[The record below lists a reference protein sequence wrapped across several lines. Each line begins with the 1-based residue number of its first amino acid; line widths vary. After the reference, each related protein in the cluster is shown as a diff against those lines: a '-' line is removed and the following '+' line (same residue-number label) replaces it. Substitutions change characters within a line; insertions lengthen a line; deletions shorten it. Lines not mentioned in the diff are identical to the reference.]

1 MVVILFWKNKYL
13 KKIKRF
19 FFVLIE
25 REIKILFFLNKQNYL
40 FLFNY
45 SLKNF
50 MYFLVLVAKIKYNDL
65 DIKSQSLIELNLIV

>member
-50 MYFLVLVAKIKYNDL
+50 MYFLVLVAKIKYNNL